1 MPPNVKLSGLTV
13 NPLVKKLA
21 SGASTLVSIKYD
33 ALFRDLTHSAL
44 ESLKNPKKEEPV
56 V

>member
-1 MPPNVKLSGLTV
+1 MPPNVKLSGLRV
-13 NPLVKKLA
+13 NHLVKKLA

-33 ALFRDLTHSAL
+33 ALFRDLTHSTQ
-44 ESLKNPKKEEPV
+44 ESLKNPKKELPV